1 MGPLLRP
8 RPAIGRR
15 ADRPGHGRLL
25 LRHCLLR
32 DRPGGTARICGG
44 DDEVTMANFS
54 GLAAG
59 WVPALDSA
67 SRRARIIRAVP
78 ADESPRATCVF
89 CQIVDGREPASVVY
103 FDAGVVAFMDL
114 RPINAGHLLV
124 VPRAHAARLA
134 DLDERLGAAMFAVG
148 QRLAGAIR
156 RSGLPCEGVNLFV
169 PDGAVAGQEVMH
181 IHLHVLPRTPGD
193 GFRIERGSAI
203 TGRAELDQAAAL
215 VRGGLDRAD

>member
-1 MGPLLRP
+1 M
-8 RPAIGRR
+8 
-15 ADRPGHGRLL
+15 
-25 LRHCLLR
+25 
-32 DRPGGTARICGG
+32 
-44 DDEVTMANFS
+44 
-54 GLAAG
+54 
-59 WVPALDSA
+59 
-67 SRRARIIRAVP
+67 RAVP

-103 FDAGVVAFMDL
+103 FDAGVMAFMDL

-124 VPRAHAARLA
+124 VPRAHAGRLA

-169 PDGAVAGQEVMH
+169 PDGEVAGQEVMH

-203 TGRAELDQAAAL
+203 TGRTELDQAAAL